1 MRDRQQTMA
10 IGVVVVGGVE
20 VWRCGVEIVQE
31 EGEGGVR
38 SSGGGGGGGYGGLE
52 GAEKMKKRG

>member
-10 IGVVVVGGVE
+10 IGVVVAGVRGKRLSKE
-20 VWRCGVEIVQE
+20 RGR
-31 EGEGGVR
+31 GVR
-38 SSGGGGGGGYGGLE
+38 SSGGGYGGLK